1 MEALKSGV
9 TKIASTV
16 SGKVS
21 EADFWWQRADLCYQD
36 GLLYFAGHQ
45 VERLAAQFDTP
56 SFVYSIAR
64 IENNIKRIKSALDD
78 NGLVGRHRLLY
89 AMKANR
95 FAPILTLLKQQNL
108 CGIDACS
115 PQEVELAVSCGF
127 APSDISFTAGSLSE
141 KDVQILAR
149 FDGLFMD
156 CDSLH
161 AIKNWG
167 QLKPGTEIG
176 IRINPAMGVSRAA
189 NDRLQYAGKQTTKF
203 GIYRSEFAQALALA
217 AEYDLKVTKI
227 HFHTGCGYLT
237 EQLAQ
242 WEAVIS
248 ECLWF
253 VDQAKDVR
261 CVNVGGGLGVPHLAS
276 DLSLDLNAWAQVL
289 QRQFGQRD
297 VLLEIEPG
305 DYIVKDAGL
314 LLLSLTFQEQKNGV
328 DFVGV
333 DAGFNIAPE
342 PAYYQLPFQPLAL
355 RVQDEPMKT
364 VNLVGNIN
372 EALDVWFENACL
384 PDLTGHTY
392 LTLMNAGGYSA
403 SMASNHCM
411 RGQFKEFLIY
421 KDALSQIPAGTS

>member
-1 MEALKSGV
+1 MGALLTGATEIVSAVSAKNNA
-9 TKIASTV
+9 AS
-16 SGKVS
+16 S
-21 EADFWWQRADLCYQD
+21 WWQRADLCYQD
-36 GLLYFAGHQ
+36 GALYFAGHQ
-45 VERLAAQFDTP
+45 AERLAAQFETP

-64 IENNIKRIKSALDD
+64 IEQNIKRIKAALDN
-78 NGLVGRHRLLY
+78 NGLADRHRLLY

-95 FAPILTLLKQQNL
+95 FVPLLTLLKQKAL

-127 APSDISFTAGSLSE
+127 SPSDISFTAGSLSE
-141 KDVQILAR
+141 KDVQMLAR
-149 FDGLFMD
+149 FDGLFKD

-161 AIKNWG
+161 AIQTWG

-176 IRINPAMGVSRAA
+176 VRINPAMGVSRAA
-189 NDRLQYAGKQTTKF
+189 NDKLQYAGKQTTKF
-203 GIYRSEFAQALALA
+203 GIYRTEFMQALALA

-237 EQLAQ
+237 EQLPQ

-276 DLSLDLNAWAQVL
+276 DQPLDLNAWAQVL
-289 QRQFGQRD
+289 QRQFAQRD
-297 VLLEIEPG
+297 VVLEIEPG

-355 RVQDEPMKT
+355 REGDAPRKS

-372 EALDVWFENACL
+372 EALDVWFENASL
-384 PDLTGHTY
+384 PDLSEHKY
-392 LTLMNAGGYSA
+392 LTLINAGGYSA

-411 RGQFKEFLIY
+411 RGQFKEFL
-421 KDALSQIPAGTS
+421 LC